1 MESRTGLLVTE
12 GGIVENSL
20 KRAKA
25 IMRDI
30 DATSIGESRNVYEET
45 LCSKHWAGGGEVEI
59 ISKQKNIILIPQ
71 ALFSQ
76 KKKVGWV
83 STQICHWKMYL
94 QIRKENIPA
103 VATENLWPGFRI
115 FELLYL

>member
-45 LCSKHWAGGGEVEI
+45 LCSKHWAGGGGVEI
-59 ISKQKNIILIPQ
+59 ISKQKNI
-71 ALFSQ
+71 
-76 KKKVGWV
+76 
-83 STQICHWKMYL
+83 
-94 QIRKENIPA
+94 
-103 VATENLWPGFRI
+103 
-115 FELLYL
+115 